1 MKTRSLFAVLTSILL
16 RNMHEIT
23 LTTGIPSCHHLGSIG
38 AAKNAQCSPTKP
50 ALFRS
55 SYRAKLTTI
64 WASVI
69 KVISCMF
76 LTGCVAAV
84 VVGAA
89 AGIVVYDKRSLP
101 TIESDTRIFFKIHK
115 AILKDPRL
123 ADSRVI
129 VSSFNRVVLLV
140 GQTPAASLREVAE
153 KIAHRTANVRRV
165 YNEVTIGFP
174 LSLRQKTK
182 DSWITGQVRSLM
194 LAEKD
199 LESGSIRIV
208 TENGVVYLMGI
219 ATHEQANIAV
229 NVARQVK
236 GVVKVVK
243 IFQYIV

>member
-1 MKTRSLFAVLTSILL
+1 MKTRSLFALLTSIL
-16 RNMHEIT
+16 
-23 LTTGIPSCHHLGSIG
+23 
-38 AAKNAQCSPTKP
+38 
-50 ALFRS
+50 
-55 SYRAKLTTI
+55 
-64 WASVI
+64 
-69 KVISCMF
+69 

-89 AGIVVYDKRSLP
+89 AGIVVYDKRSLA

-123 ADSRVI
+123 ADCRII

-165 YNEVTIGFP
+165 YNEVTIGHP
-174 LSLRQKTK
+174 LALKQRTK

-236 GVVKVVK
+236 DVVKVVK